1 MYHSAPSEV
10 IIKAISN
17 KKRQEIYNFI
27 VESKFIIKS
36 GILNKFDLKRA
47 SLDFHL
53 AALEEAELIGI
64 KEIRIKGRKY
74 VYLFPKAKW
83 KIAVTPLETASL
95 QEFLPSDLSE
105 KNFFQLTENSWLNSP
120 SIKDPQTIKTVL
132 ESLVIR
138 LGAESEKY
146 KCKRCE
152 TELGI
157 IKCSECQKLYCTE
170 CAEIINK
177 SNEKKVALCYTCIAD
192 QFS

>member
-1 MYHSAPSEV
+1 MNNSSEA

-17 KKRQEIYNFI
+17 SKRLEIYNFI
-27 VESKFIIKS
+27 VQTKFVIKS
-36 GILNKFDLKRA
+36 EILNKFDLKRA

-53 AALEEAELIGI
+53 DSLEEAELIAI

-74 VYLFPKAKW
+74 VYLFPKARW

-95 QEFLPSDLSE
+95 EEFLPSDLSE
-105 KNFFQLTENSWLNSP
+105 KEFFLLTENSWLNSP
-120 SIKDPQTIKTVL
+120 SIKDPQTIRIVL
-132 ESLVIR
+132 ESLAIR

-146 KCKRCE
+146 RCKRCE

-157 IKCSECQKLYCTE
+157 IKCSECQKLHCPE
-170 CAEIINK
+170 CAEIIMK
-177 SNEKKVALCYTCIAD
+177 SDEKKVALCYTCITN